1 MVDIQKLTILLVED
15 NPGDALLIR
24 HLIKKIKSLQVEL
37 LVAHCLSDAFQ
48 CLRPVPQKDFAGSK
62 IDLILLD
69 LQLPDSDENQTFAR
83 MREKSQSIPIIVL
96 SNITDEHLSLHAIKE
111 GAQDYLLK
119 GEIDS
124 KLLKRSIWYAIERNN
139 LFNERLLVTQELRA
153 HEALLKLITRI
164 STTFI
169 NLSSEQIDDSINQTL
184 GMVGSFLEADHAF
197 IVEMNGKPSLRHSYE
212 WIAPVVV
219 EPPMASV
226 GYMIS
231 AGGATAYRPE
241 QSQPVSPLQLGLQ
254 NYQWVMEEV
263 RRNGVFSLNSQE
275 EIPPDDQD
283 FRSAMQA
290 GQVESLLLVAI
301 YYEKK
306 LAALFGLASRQSFK
320 LWNEETISLLNP
332 SGEIF
337 YRAIKKKQAEETVKE
352 SEKKYRTLVENMNE
366 GLIHVDG
373 DGKIQFINDRIVQ
386 MLGFTSDELVG
397 KSAISPLIFEK
408 ANRKFLA
415 KRLRVYR
422 DRDRLKQYELPM
434 RTKDNNIVW
443 MLVNGHTILNGS
455 GDIIGTMATLVDI
468 TDRKRTEEKLQRVN
482 QELKTFIYRASHD
495 LRGPLASV
503 LGLTNLAQM
512 QIRDEEALRFFE
524 YIRTSVFK
532 LDKTL
537 KALTDVASITQLA
550 QDFTDVDFKDLVEDV
565 MGQVIENS
573 GIEISVEKDLVIQ
586 QPLRFLSGQQSLRYV
601 FENLIDNSVKYR
613 KQSCPLKLSI
623 KVTVYEK
630 HAEIELSD
638 NGMGIPTALQ
648 GRVFDMF
655 FRGNANS
662 KGSGL
667 GLYVVDKLLS
677 SLKGQIRMESEEGQ
691 GTRFYIQLKNM
702 V

>member
-1 MVDIQKLTILLVED
+1 
-15 NPGDALLIR
+15 
-24 HLIKKIKSLQVEL
+24 
-37 LVAHCLSDAFQ
+37 
-48 CLRPVPQKDFAGSK
+48 
-62 IDLILLD
+62 
-69 LQLPDSDENQTFAR
+69 
-83 MREKSQSIPIIVL
+83 
-96 SNITDEHLSLHAIKE
+96 
-111 GAQDYLLK
+111 
-119 GEIDS
+119 
-124 KLLKRSIWYAIERNN
+124 
-139 LFNERLLVTQELRA
+139 
-153 HEALLKLITRI
+153 
-164 STTFI
+164 
-169 NLSSEQIDDSINQTL
+169 
-184 GMVGSFLEADHAF
+184 MVGSFLEADHAF

-219 EPPMASV
+219 EPMASA
-226 GYMIS
+226 GQMIS
-231 AGGATAYRPE
+231 ASGAAAYRPE
-241 QSQPVSPLQLGLQ
+241 QSPPVSPLQLGLQ

-263 RRNGVFSLNSQE
+263 RKNGVFSLNSPE
-275 EIPPDDQD
+275 EIPLDDHD

-290 GQVESLLLVAI
+290 GRVESLLLVAI

-320 LWNEETISLLNP
+320 VWNEETISLLNP

-373 DGKIQFINDRIVQ
+373 EGKIQFINDRIVQ
-386 MLGFTSDELVG
+386 MLGFTSEELVG
-397 KSAISPLIFEK
+397 KSAISPLLFEE

-422 DRDRLKQYELPM
+422 DWDRLKQFELPM
-434 RTKDNNIVW
+434 RTKDNNLVW
-443 MLVNGHTILNGS
+443 MLVNGHAILNGS

-550 QDFTDVDFKDLVEDV
+550 QDFTDIDFKDLVENV

-573 GIEISVEKDLVIQ
+573 GIEIAVEKDLVIQ

-613 KQSCPLKLSI
+613 RQSCPLKLSI
-623 KVTVYEK
+623 KVTVHEK

-662 KGSGL
+662 NGSGL

>member
-24 HLIKKIKSLQVEL
+24 HLIKKVKLLEVEL
-37 LVAHCLSDAFQ
+37 LVAVCLADAFAY
-48 CLRPVPQKDFAGSK
+48 LDASARKEISG

-83 MREKSQSIPIIVL
+83 MRDKTHSIPVIVL
-96 SNITDEHLSLHAIKE
+96 SNIKDEHLSLQAIKE

-124 KLLKRSIWYAIERNN
+124 KLLKKSIWYAIERNN
-139 LFNERLLVTQELRA
+139 LFQERLLVTQELRA

-169 NLSSEQIDDSINQTL
+169 NLSSEQIDDSINHTL

-197 IVEMNGKPSLRHSYE
+197 IVEMNGRESLRHSYE
-212 WIAPVVV
+212 WMA
-219 EPPMASV
+219 PMADKPLVAVSHIV
-226 GYMIS
+226 GS
-231 AGGATAYRPE
+231 SGAAAMAMVQNP
-241 QSQPVSPLQLGLQ
+241 PIAPLQLGLQ
-254 NYQWVMEEV
+254 KYHWVMEEV
-263 RRNGVFSLNSQE
+263 RKNGVFSLNTLDE
-275 EIPPDDQD
+275 LPLDDHD
-283 FRSAMQA
+283 LRNAMQSS
-290 GQVESLLLVAI
+290 QVESLLLVAI

-306 LAALFGLASRQSFK
+306 LAALFGLASRQAFK

-366 GLIHVDG
+366 GLVHIDAE
-373 DGKIQFINDRIVQ
+373 GKIQFVNDRVVQ
-386 MLGFTSDELVG
+386 MLGYSSEELVG
-397 KSAISPLIFEK
+397 GDVVNSLLFDEGD
-408 ANRKFLA
+408 RTFLA
-415 KRLRVYR
+415 KRLRVSR
-422 DRDRLKQYELPM
+422 DNDLLQQYELPM
-434 RTKDNNIVW
+434 RTKSNNWVW
-443 MLVNGHTILNGS
+443 MLVNGHAVLNSKGE
-455 GDIIGTMATLVDI
+455 IMGTMATLVDI
-468 TDRKRTEEKLQRVN
+468 TDRKKTEEKLQRVN

-512 QIRDEEALRFFE
+512 QIQDVEALKFFD

-550 QDFTDVDFKDLVEDV
+550 EDFTEIDFHQLVDDVIGNVV
-565 MGQVIENS
+565 SNS
-573 GIEISVEKDLVIQ
+573 GIETQVEKSLVVHQPMRFMSGQ
-586 QPLRFLSGQQSLRYV
+586 QPLRYI

-613 KQSCPLKLSI
+613 KHTRGLKLSV
-623 KVTVYEK
+623 KVHVYEK
-630 HAEIELSD
+630 HADIELSD
-638 NGMGIPTALQ
+638 NGMGIPSVLQ
-648 GRVFDMF
+648 SRVFDMF

-662 KGSGL
+662 NGSGL
-667 GLYVVDKLLS
+667 GLYVVEKLLS
-677 SLKGQIRMESEEGQ
+677 SLKGQIRMESTEGE
-691 GTRFYIQLKNM
+691 GTRFFIHLKNM
-702 V
+702 A

>member
-15 NPGDALLIR
+15 NPGDSLLIR
-24 HLIKKIKSLQVEL
+24 HLIKKIKSLQVDL
-37 LVAHCLSDAFQ
+37 LVASNLSEAFQ
-48 CLRPVPQKDFAGSK
+48 YLHTFDQKTFPESK

-69 LQLPDSDENQTFAR
+69 LQLPDSDESLTFAR
-83 MREKSQSIPIIVL
+83 MREKCRNTPVVVL
-96 SNITDEHLSLHAIKE
+96 SNIMDEHLSLQAIKD
-111 GAQDYLLK
+111 GAQDYLMK

-124 KLLKRSIWYAIERNN
+124 KLLKKSIWYAIERNN

-169 NLSSEQIDDSINQTL
+169 NLSSEQIDESINQTL
-184 GMVGSFLEADHAF
+184 GMVGSFLEADHTF
-197 IVEMNGKPSLRHSYE
+197 IVEMNGQHSTHHSYE
-212 WIAPVVV
+212 WIAPPMS
-219 EPPMASV
+219 EPTAAHMIGANGSASLNTDLPPMPTVAS
-226 GYMIS
+226 
-231 AGGATAYRPE
+231 
-241 QSQPVSPLQLGLQ
+241 LQLGLQ
-254 NYQWVMEEV
+254 NYKWVMEEV
-263 RRNGVFSLNSQE
+263 RKNGVFSLNSLD
-275 EIPPDDQD
+275 EIPLDDHE
-283 FRSAMQA
+283 FRAAMQVS
-290 GQVESLLLVAI
+290 QVESLLLVAI

-306 LAALFGLASRQSFK
+306 MAALLGLASRQAFK

-366 GLIHVDG
+366 GLVHVDAG
-373 DGKIQFINDRIVQ
+373 GGIQFINNRIVQ
-386 MLGFTSDELVG
+386 MLGFSSEELVG
-397 KSAISPLIFEK
+397 KSAVNSLLFDEK
-408 ANRKFLA
+408 NLKFLA
-415 KRLRVYR
+415 KRLQVCRNK
-422 DRDRLKQYELPM
+422 DLLKQYELPM
-434 RTKDNNIVW
+434 RTKDNTLVW
-443 MLVNGHTILNGS
+443 MLVNGHALRNGS
-455 GDIIGTMATLVDI
+455 GSIVGTMATLVDI
-468 TDRKRTEEKLQRVN
+468 TDRKKTEDKLQRVN

-512 QIRDEEALRFFE
+512 QIQDQEALKFFE

-550 QDFTDVDFKDLVEDV
+550 QDFTEIDFKDLVEGV
-565 MGQVIENS
+565 MGQVIETS
-573 GIEISVEKDLVIQ
+573 GIEIAVEKNLVIQ

-613 KQSCPLKLSI
+613 KHSRPLKLGV
-623 KVTVYEK
+623 KVTVHEK

-667 GLYVVDKLLS
+667 GLYVVDKLLK
-677 SLKGQIRMESEEGQ
+677 SLKGQIRMESEEGK
-691 GTRFYIQLKNM
+691 GTRFYILLKNM
-702 V
+702 A

>member
-1 MVDIQKLTILLVED
+1 MVDLQKLTILLVED

-24 HLIKKIKSLQVEL
+24 HLIKKIKSLDVEL
-37 LVAHCLSDAFQ
+37 LVAHCLSEAFQ
-48 CLRPVPQKDFAGSK
+48 YLHPIRQKDFAGSK

-69 LQLPDSDENQTFAR
+69 LQLPDSDENLTFVR
-83 MREKSQSIPIIVL
+83 MREKSQSTPVIVL
-96 SNITDEHLSLHAIKE
+96 SNIADEHLSLQAIKE

-124 KLLKRSIWYAIERNN
+124 KLLKKSIWYAIERSN

-197 IVEMNGKPSLRHSYE
+197 IVEMNAKPSLRHSYE
-212 WIAPVVV
+212 WTAPFVA
-219 EPPMASV
+219 ESMAS
-226 GYMIS
+226 
-231 AGGATAYRPE
+231 AGRMLSTSGAAAYRPE
-241 QSQPVSPLQLGLQ
+241 PPQPVSPLQLGLQ
-254 NYQWVMEEV
+254 NYQWVMDEV
-263 RRNGVFSLNSQE
+263 RKNGVFSLNSRE
-275 EIPPDDQD
+275 EIPLDDHD
-283 FRSAMQA
+283 FRDAMQA
-290 GQVESLLLVAI
+290 GRVESLLLVAI

-306 LAALFGLASRQSFK
+306 LAAIFGLASQQSFK

-373 DGKIQFINDRIVQ
+373 EGKIQFINDRVVQ
-386 MLGFTSDELVG
+386 MLGFSSDELVG
-397 KSAISPLIFEK
+397 KSAISPLLFEK

-415 KRLRVYR
+415 KRLWVYR
-422 DRDRLKQYELPM
+422 DRDWLKQYELPM
-434 RTKDNNIVW
+434 RTKDNNLVW
-443 MLVNGHTILNGS
+443 MLVNGHTVLNGN
-455 GDIIGTMATLVDI
+455 GDIVGTMATLVDI

-482 QELKTFIYRASHD
+482 KELKTFIYRASHD

-550 QDFTDVDFKDLVEDV
+550 QDFTDIDFKDLVEDV
-565 MGQVIENS
+565 MGQVIANNEM
-573 GIEISVEKDLVIQ
+573 EVSVEKDLFIQ

-613 KQSCPLKLSI
+613 KLNCPLKLSI
-623 KVTVYEK
+623 KVAVHEK
-630 HAEIELSD
+630 YAEIELSD

-677 SLKGQIRMESEEGQ
+677 SLKGQIRMESEEGE